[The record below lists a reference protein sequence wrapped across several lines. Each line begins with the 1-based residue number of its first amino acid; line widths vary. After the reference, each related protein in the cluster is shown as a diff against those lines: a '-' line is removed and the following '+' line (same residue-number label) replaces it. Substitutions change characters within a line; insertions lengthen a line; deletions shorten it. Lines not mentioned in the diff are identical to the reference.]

1 MKKSTIVMIPLIIL
15 QIVIFTLVCI
25 FNSHISVGE
34 YFFGCAVL
42 FCIIL
47 IEVLIWDYVSKKK
60 KQKEEVVE
68 SISYGEKEDEVVNSL
83 PYGEGIETE
92 GFPCEDSIDMQ
103 PNYPNEHSYEPAQEV
118 LSTSNDSAE
127 TVKAHTPESVDTV
140 KADSAAGYQEPV
152 SQGGCLP
159 VGTMLQD
166 GRYKVV
172 RYLASGGFGNTYLI
186 EHTRLGTLWAMKEFF
201 MRGVNARVGT
211 TVSVSLSENRDV
223 FLQMKDKFLKEAKRI
238 SSLKN
243 GHIVELIDFFE
254 ENGTAYYVMRYVEGK
269 SLSATMKENNAPLT
283 ENEVRSILPQ
293 VLDALRCIH
302 EHQLFHLDLKPGNI
316 MLDADGHV
324 CLIDFGASK
333 QMSAADNRTLSTT
346 GLSYTPGYAP
356 SEQISGNMKRIG
368 PWTDFYALGATLY
381 NLLTNSTP
389 PEENDIMYD
398 GEKAFNFGSMTPEMQ
413 ALILHLMNP
422 RYDQRPQSVDEIV
435 F

>member
-1 MKKSTIVMIPLIIL
+1 MEKSIIIMLSLIII
-15 QIVIFTLVCI
+15 QIVIL
-25 FNSHISVGE
+25 NMLPLYSNKD
-34 YFFGCAVL
+34 YLYGCWVL
-42 FCIIL
+42 FCIVV
-47 IEVLIWDYVSKKK
+47 IEVLVWYYFSKKK
-60 KQKEEVVE
+60 KQKEEVDELLSSDV
-68 SISYGEKEDEVVNSL
+68 SSEKEVGVDS
-83 PYGEGIETE
+83 
-92 GFPCEDSIDMQ
+92 EDWVDSSNTDMQ

-127 TVKAHTPESVDTV
+127 TVKGHTPESVDTV

-159 VGTMLQD
+159 VDTMLQD

-302 EHQLFHLDLKPGNI
+302 EHQLFHMDLKPGNI

-422 RYDQRPQSVDEIV
+422 RYDKRPQSVDEISL
-435 F
+435 

>member
-1 MKKSTIVMIPLIIL
+1 LLS
-15 QIVIFTLVCI
+15 
-25 FNSHISVGE
+25 S
-34 YFFGCAVL
+34 
-42 FCIIL
+42 
-47 IEVLIWDYVSKKK
+47 DVS
-60 KQKEEVVE
+60 
-68 SISYGEKEDEVVNSL
+68 SEKEVGVDS
-83 PYGEGIETE
+83 
-92 GFPCEDSIDMQ
+92 EDWVDSSNTDMQ

-254 ENGTAYYVMRYVEGK
+254 ENGTAYYVMRYIEGK